1 MDCLK
6 KIFSFNKGNK
16 MRKHLVRVY
25 PSKEK
30 LERKD
35 QLAWKMAEIA
45 TDNASINDDV
55 TEMVINRIIDNA
67 SVAIAS
73 ANRRPVASAR
83 AMALAHPKTNGLGGA
98 TVFGMPNDQKFSCEW
113 AAWANGTAVREL
125 DYHDTFLAADYSHPG
140 DNIPPI
146 LAVAQQLGKS
156 GKDLLKGIVTGYEVH
171 VNLVKAICLHK
182 HKKDHIAHLCPAQA
196 AGIGTLL
203 NLPTEIVF
211 QAIQQAVHVSFS
223 TRQSRKGEISSW
235 KAYAPAH
242 AAKLAIEAVDRCMRG
257 EGAPSPIYEGE
268 DSVIAYMLDGKDGK
282 YEVPLPEVG
291 EPKKAILETYTKEHS
306 AEYQSQAL
314 IDLACRMKTK
324 ISNFDDVKEIV
335 IHTSHHTHYVIGT
348 GANDPQKMDPKASRE
363 TLDHSIMYIFAVAL
377 QDGSWHHV
385 NSYTPERAN
394 RPDTVKLWHKIR
406 TVEDAK
412 WTESYH
418 AQDPNK
424 KQFGGKVEIFFN
436 NGTTLVDELGVANA
450 HPAGA
455 KPFKRA
461 DYIRKFDLLTETIIT
476 KEERNRFISL
486 CENLPNLTAEQVQQ
500 LNVQIA
506 IDKLINNKRDTKGIF

>member
-1 MDCLK
+1 
-6 KIFSFNKGNK
+6 
-16 MRKHLVRVY
+16 MRQHNVRVY

-30 LERKD
+30 IERKD
-35 QLAWKMAEIA
+35 QLAWKMAEIC
-45 TDNASINDDV
+45 TDNALIKEDV
-55 TEMVINRIIDNA
+55 VDMVINRVIDNA
-67 SVAIAS
+67 SVAIAA

-83 AMALAHPKTNGLGGA
+83 SMALAHPRAGGS

-146 LAVAQQLGKS
+146 LAVAQQMNKT
-156 GKDLLKGIVTGYEVH
+156 GKDFLRGTVAAYELH
-171 VNLVKAICLHK
+171 VDLVKAICLHE
-182 HKKDHIAHLCPAQA
+182 HKKDHIAHLAPAA
-196 AGIGTLL
+196 AGGIGAML
-203 NLPTEIVF
+203 NLPTEIVY
-211 QAIQQAVHVSFS
+211 QAIQQAVHVSFT

-242 AAKLAIEAVDRCMRG
+242 AGKLAIEAVDRCMRG

-268 DSVIAYMLDGKDGK
+268 DSVISYMLDGKDGK
-282 YEVPLPEVG
+282 YSVPLPEVG
-291 EPKKAILETYTKEHS
+291 EEKRAILETYTKEHS

-314 IDLACRMKTK
+314 IDLAARMKSK
-324 ISNFDDVKEIV
+324 IKNFDDVKEII

-348 GANDPQKMDPKASRE
+348 GANDPQKMDPKSSRE

-377 QDGSWHHV
+377 QDGAWHHV
-385 NSYTPERAN
+385 DSYTPERAN
-394 RPDTVKLWHKIR
+394 RADTIRLWHKIR
-406 TVEDAK
+406 TVEDPA
-412 WTESYH
+412 WTEMYH
-418 AQDPNK
+418 DQDPNK
-424 KQFGGKVEIFFN
+424 KRFGGRVEIIMN
-436 NGTTLVDELGVANA
+436 NGEKIIDELGVANA

-461 DYIRKFDLLTETIIT
+461 DYIRKFDILTADIIT

-486 CENLPNLTAEQVQQ
+486 CERLPELTAAELQQ
-500 LNVQIA
+500 LNVQIP
-506 IDKLINNKRDTKGIF
+506 IEKLVNNKRDTKGIF